1 MILSLD
7 AGTTSMRGILYND
20 KGYGRFTS
28 QHSTSPRF
36 PDSIR
41 VEQDPLVWKE
51 ALLQILKEC
60 GSFLRETGGNLEGIT
75 LTAFRSPVFPADREG
90 DPLLPAIMWQDRRT
104 DDLCR
109 EMAAESSRIY
119 RSTGLP
125 LTSVFSAVKM
135 LWIRKNHPELR
146 DKTYKMAGVYD
157 YIIFLLTGKFVTDQ
171 SVASRFNLYN
181 LKDRNWDSELLKLF
195 EVSEDLLPE
204 VVAPGSICGKLS
216 NETAA
221 ASGLSAGI
229 PVITGGGDQ
238 QCAALGLGITS
249 AGKVAVNTGTG
260 AYVIGLSDNPV
271 PDPEQRIFNNLS
283 AIPGKYILE
292 ANMLTAGTIYRW
304 FSETFMDPTLDAK
317 TRFSTIDS
325 EIAAS
330 PAGSNGVL
338 LIPHFKGTGQDAQMK
353 GAFLN
358 LDLNTRRGDMA
369 RSVLEGIALEL
380 NEQLERIE
388 AMAGTLTG
396 VSVSGGMT
404 RFALY
409 NQLQADIYG
418 KTVTAWGDGEATALG
433 AWMNGMMGLGKASSY
448 EDIWKGLSHTEK
460 KQFTPDPGNDA
471 VYKDL
476 KAQKTEFAIRTR

>member
-36 PDSIR
+36 PDTIR

-51 ALLQILKEC
+51 ALLRILSETAA
-60 GSFLRETGGNLEGIT
+60 FLNETGETLEGIT

-90 DPLLPAIMWQDRRT
+90 NALLPAIMWQDRRT

-146 DKTYKMAGVYD
+146 DKTWKMAGVYD

-181 LKDRNWDSELLKLF
+181 LKNRKWDPELLRLF
-195 EVSEDLLPE
+195 GITENLLPD
-204 VVAPGSICGKLS
+204 VVAPGSICGKLCS
-216 NETAA
+216 ETAGQTGL
-221 ASGLSAGI
+221 ASGT

-238 QCAALGLGITS
+238 QCAALGLGIIES
-249 AGKVAVNTGTG
+249 GKVAVNTGTG

-304 FSETFMDPTLDAK
+304 FSETFMDPTMDAK
-317 TRFSTIDS
+317 TRFSTIDR

-338 LIPHFKGTGQDAQMK
+338 LIPHFKGTGQDAGMK

-358 LDLNTRRGDMA
+358 LDLNTSRGDMA

-380 NEQLERIE
+380 NAQLQRIE

-404 RFALY
+404 RFPLY
-409 NQLQADIYG
+409 NQIQADIYG

-433 AWMNGMMGLGKASSY
+433 AWMNGMMGLEKASSY
-448 EDIWKGLSHTEK
+448 NEIWNSLDHTGK
-460 KQFTPDPGNDA
+460 KQFIPDPENRE

-476 KAQKTEFAIRTR
+476 EAQKLRFTGQS